1 MSGAKRTDAL
11 FSKYKKSNGKTRVLM
26 LYLILNKYDLTKV
39 TNAVEIAKDE
49 QFGLE
54 LKKIYGET
62 TEFVDIKR
70 INAELEQINVPVIC
84 SLQSYEIYSNAEK
97 IYAYTPKVSGKPLYI
112 NDMGII
118 SPLMVIAE
126 DCIVSSNPA
135 TPLENSKCKGFMYFV
150 NYILQ
155 GRCEIG
161 KWIITYKNREFKI
174 SYRDK
179 TEDDEDYEQ
188 LLYHAVELDLTSTFR
203 LVLYIIG
210 KVAEEMDEFPS
221 DNYEEQLWTLE
232 DSE

>member
-1 MSGAKRTDAL
+1 MSGAKMTDTL

-39 TNAVEIAKDE
+39 TDAVEIAKDE

-62 TEFVDIKR
+62 TQFVDVKS
-70 INAELEQINVPVIC
+70 INAELEKIKVPVIC
-84 SLQSYEIYSNAEK
+84 SLQSYEIYSNSEK
-97 IYAYTPKVSGKPLYI
+97 IYAYTPKISEKPLYI

-118 SPLMVIAE
+118 SPLMVITE

-135 TPLENSKCKGFMYFV
+135 SPLENSSCKGFMYFV
-150 NYILQ
+150 DYILQ

-174 SYRDK
+174 SYCDK
-179 TEDDEDYEQ
+179 TKDGEDYEQ
-188 LLYHAVELDLTSTFR
+188 LLYHAVELDLSSTFR

-221 DNYEEQLWTLE
+221 DNYEEQLWTLKGRE
-232 DSE
+232 